1 MLLLLCPSDDAPI
14 LQKLILLF
22 FVSRIRK
29 MSFWDQFADVAV
41 SEIDRL
47 FVREDQPCTLEEL
60 LLEPTVIQEAIGY
73 NTYVIDL

>member
-1 MLLLLCPSDDAPI
+1 
-14 LQKLILLF
+14 
-22 FVSRIRK
+22 